1 LNRDNETLERLERL
15 FERSDIEVIDVMTAG
30 SSRGRVIRVFV
41 DKPGGVSV
49 GDCARLSRAI
59 EDELEAAGTVSGP
72 YVLEVSSPGVDRH
85 LHRPWDFKR
94 FEGETARVATY
105 ERIGGSR
112 NHKGTLA
119 GYDEEEEAVLI
130 ESEDGHSLSIPWGS
144 IRTANLERDPWPK
157 KKSRV
162 GAASNSGKSKR

>member
-1 LNRDNETLERLERL
+1 MTRDNEILEVLDRL
-15 FERSDIEVIDVMTAG
+15 FGESDVEVVEVVTTG

-59 EDELEAAGTVSGP
+59 EDELEAAGSVPGP
-72 YVLEVSSPGVDRH
+72 YVLEVSSPGVNRR
-85 LHRPWDFKR
+85 LHRRRDFKR
-94 FEGETARVATY
+94 FRGETAKVATY
-105 ERIGGSR
+105 ERIEGR
-112 NHKGTLA
+112 HNHKGTLA
-119 GYDEEEEAVLI
+119 GYDEQKEAVLI

-157 KKSRV
+157 KGRV